1 IRYGAWYLDPKMWRK
16 QKVDEPLKAP
26 EVLDS
31 AVVQGVNRRSSK
43 SRQVLLQLLGLLR
56 CRFSFLFIKKLLHL
70 HAYYTVK
77 WEDVVHAL
85 EGSPS
90 KYKTEELKVTKIMPQ
105 ATDW

>member
-1 IRYGAWYLDPKMWRK
+1 MQL
-16 QKVDEPLKAP
+16 AP
-26 EVLDS
+26 QRFMFLSWFYFPAITILTEVLDS
-31 AVVQGVNRRSSK
+31 AVVQGVIRRSSK

-56 CRFSFLFIKKLLHL
+56 CRFTFLFIKKLLHH

-77 WEDVVHAL
+77 REDVVHAL